1 MKILHGFHLFKRLF
15 ERTTMNKVFASPEQA
30 VADIRDGATIAIA
43 GFSVAHRF
51 ATSLILALRE
61 KGTKELC
68 LVCNSLGDP
77 GATRGQILAENK
89 QVKKLIAA
97 FSVRP
102 GTPTASEEQ
111 IAAGEM
117 AVELVPQGILVER
130 CRAGGAGIAAFYSP
144 TSVGTALTEGRE
156 IRDFDGKPHVLE
168 HAIRVDYAFLRG
180 YRADRLGNVQF
191 RGGSQNFNPSFAKA
205 ARVAIVEVDEI
216 VEPGGIPPELVD
228 LPGIFVSRV
237 VKTTQEFDLWRR
249 PERRPSD
256 QPRLYNGKPGL
267 TRAGIAK
274 RAAALVKDGTYV
286 NLGVGIPTMVSN
298 YLVDRD
304 VILHAENGV
313 LGYGHMVTEEKEI
326 DPDIYNAAGQF
337 VSLKPG
343 ASFFDSVTSFEMAR
357 GGRIDTVILG
367 AYEVDQSGSVANWST
382 ADAKRGGIGGA
393 MDLLSGKGELII
405 VMEHRDSKGRPKLR
419 RTCTYPLT
427 GKGCVNY
434 VVTDLALLRRH
445 DGRFILDEVAP
456 GFTPREVLELTEM
469 KIAAGPDVRTME

>member
-1 MKILHGFHLFKRLF
+1 
-15 ERTTMNKVFASPEQA
+15 MNKVFASPEQA

-130 CRAGGAGIAAFYSP
+130 CRAGGAGMAAFYSP

-168 HAIRVDYAFLRG
+168 QAIRVDYAFLRG

-216 VEPGGIPPELVD
+216 VEPGGIPPELVN

-237 VKTTQEFDLWRR
+237 VKTTQKFDLWRR

-393 MDLLSGKGELII
+393 MDLLSGKGDLII

-456 GFTPREVLELTEM
+456 GFTPREVVELTEM
-469 KIAAGPDVRTME
+469 ELAVGPDVRSME

>member
-1 MKILHGFHLFKRLF
+1 MD
-15 ERTTMNKVFASPEQA
+15 KVIDSPQKA
-30 VADIRDGATIAIA
+30 IADIPDGATIAIA
-43 GFSVAHRF
+43 GFSVGHRF
-51 ATSLILALRE
+51 ATSLLRALRD

-77 GATRGQILAENK
+77 GAERGQMLAENK

-111 IAAGEM
+111 IGTGEM

-130 CRAGGAGIAAFYSP
+130 CRAGGAGIPAFYSP
-144 TSVGTALTEGRE
+144 TSVGTAIADGKE
-156 IRDFDGKPHVLE
+156 IRNFDGKPHVLE
-168 HAIRVDYAFLRG
+168 HAIHVDYAFLRG

-216 VEPGGIPPELVD
+216 VEAGEIPPELIN

-237 VKTTQEFDLWRR
+237 VKTTQTVDGKAWRR

-256 QPRLYNGKPGL
+256 KPRLYNGKPAL

-298 YLVDRD
+298 YLQKRD

-313 LGYGHMVTEEKEI
+313 LGYGQMVTGDDV
-326 DPDIYNAAGQF
+326 DPDNYNAAGQF
-337 VSLKPG
+337 ISLKPG

-367 AYEVDQSGSVANWST
+367 AYEVDETGSVANWST

-393 MDLLSGKGELII
+393 MDLLSGKGDLII
-405 VMEHRDSKGRPKLR
+405 VMEHADSKGRPKLR
-419 RTCTYPLT
+419 RACTYPLT
-427 GKGCVNY
+427 GKGCVSY
-434 VVTDLALLRRH
+434 VVTDLALLH
-445 DGRFILDEVAP
+445 WQQGRFVLQEVAP
-456 GFTPREVLELTEM
+456 GFTAAEVMDLTEM
-469 KIAAGPDVRTME
+469 KMTAAGEVRTME

>member
-1 MKILHGFHLFKRLF
+1 MD
-15 ERTTMNKVFASPEQA
+15 KVFESPGRA
-30 VADIRDGATIAIA
+30 VADIADGATIAIA
-43 GFSVAHRF
+43 GFSVGHRF
-51 ATSLILALRE
+51 ANSLIIALRE
-61 KGTKELC
+61 KGTKHLT

-111 IAAGEM
+111 IATGEM
-117 AVELVPQGILVER
+117 EVELVPQGILVER
-130 CRAGGAGIAAFYSP
+130 CRAGGAGIPAFYSP
-144 TSVGTALTEGRE
+144 TSVGTDLVKGRE

-168 HAIRVDYAFLRG
+168 HAIKVDYAFLRG
-180 YRADRLGNVQF
+180 HRADTLGNVQF

-205 ARVAIVEVDEI
+205 ARVGIVEVDEI
-216 VEPGGIPPELVD
+216 VEPGAIPPELID
-228 LPGIFVSRV
+228 LPGIFISRV
-237 VKTTQEFDLWRR
+237 VKTTQKFDLWKR

-256 QPRLYNGKPGL
+256 KPRLYGDKPGL

-274 RAAALVKDGTYV
+274 NAARLVKDGTYV

-298 YLVDRD
+298 YLVGRD
-304 VILHAENGV
+304 VVLHAENGV
-313 LGYGHMVTEEKEI
+313 LGYGQMLTEEKDI

-337 VSLKPG
+337 VALKPG

-367 AYEVDQSGSVANWST
+367 AYEVDQSASVANWST

-393 MDLLSGKGELII
+393 MDLLSGKGDLVI
-405 VMEHRDSKGRPKLR
+405 VMEHTDSKGRPKLR
-419 RTCTYPLT
+419 KKCTYPLT
-427 GKGCVNY
+427 GKGCVTY
-434 VVTDLALLRRH
+434 VVTDLALLRW
-445 DGRFILDEVAP
+445 DGKRFVLDEVAP
-456 GFTPREVLELTEM
+456 GFTAQEVIALTEM
-469 KIAAGPDVRTME
+469 ELVAAPNVRTME

>member
-1 MKILHGFHLFKRLF
+1 MD
-15 ERTTMNKVFASPEQA
+15 KVFESPGRA
-30 VADIRDGATIAIA
+30 VADIADGATIAIA
-43 GFSVAHRF
+43 GFSVGHRF
-51 ATSLILALRE
+51 ANSLIIALRE
-61 KGTKELC
+61 KGTKGLT

-111 IAAGEM
+111 ITSGEM
-117 AVELVPQGILVER
+117 EVELVPQGILVER
-130 CRAGGAGIAAFYSP
+130 CRAGGAGIPAFYSP
-144 TSVGTALTEGRE
+144 TSVGTDLVKGRE
-156 IRDFDGKPHVLE
+156 IREFDGKPHVLE
-168 HAIRVDYAFLRG
+168 HAIKVDYAFLRG
-180 YRADRLGNVQF
+180 HRADTLGNVQF

-216 VEPGGIPPELVD
+216 VEPGAIPPELID
-228 LPGIFVSRV
+228 LPGIFISRV
-237 VKTTQEFDLWRR
+237 VKTTQKFDLWWR

-256 QPRLYNGKPGL
+256 KPRLYNDKPAL

-274 RAAALVKDGTYV
+274 NAARLVRDGTYV

-298 YLVDRD
+298 YLVGRD

-313 LGYGHMVTEEKEI
+313 LGYGRMVSEEKDV
-326 DPDIYNAAGQF
+326 DPDIYNAAGQY
-337 VSLKPG
+337 VQLKPG

-393 MDLLSGKGELII
+393 MDLLSGKGDLVI
-405 VMEHRDSKGRPKLR
+405 VMEHADSKGRPKLR
-419 RTCTYPLT
+419 KKCTYPLT
-427 GKGCVNY
+427 GKGCVTY
-434 VVTDLALLRRH
+434 VVTDLALLRW
-445 DGRFILDEVAP
+445 DGKRFVLDEVAP
-456 GFTPREVLELTEM
+456 GFTAQEVIALTEM
-469 KIAAGPDVRTME
+469 ELVAATNVRAME

>member
-1 MKILHGFHLFKRLF
+1 MD
-15 ERTTMNKVFASPEQA
+15 KVFASPEQA
-30 VADIRDGATIAIA
+30 IADIRDGATIAIA

-51 ATSLILALRE
+51 AASLILALRE
-61 KGTKELC
+61 KGTRELT

-77 GATRGQILAENK
+77 GATRGQILAEK
-89 QVKKLIAA
+89 GQVKKLIAA

-102 GTPTASEEQ
+102 GTPTASEAQ
-111 IAAGEM
+111 IAAGKME
-117 AVELVPQGILVER
+117 VELVPQGILVER
-130 CRAGGAGIAAFYSP
+130 CRAGGAGIPAFYSP
-144 TSVGTALTEGRE
+144 TSVGTDLVKGRE
-156 IRDFDGKPHVLE
+156 IREFDGKPHVLE
-168 HAIRVDYAFLRG
+168 RAIRVDYAFLRG
-180 YRADRLGNVQF
+180 HRADRLGNIQF

-216 VEPGGIPPELVD
+216 VEPGEIPPELVD
-228 LPGIFVSRV
+228 LPGIFVARV
-237 VKTTQEFDLWRR
+237 VKTTQKFDLWRR

-274 RAAALVKDGTYV
+274 NAARLVRDGSYV

-313 LGYGHMVTEEKEI
+313 LGYGHMMREGDDV
-326 DPDIYNAAGQF
+326 DPDIYNAAGQY
-337 VSLKPG
+337 VALKPG

-367 AYEVDQSGSVANWST
+367 AYEVDQSASVANWST

-393 MDLLSGKGELII
+393 MDLLSGRGDLVI
-405 VMEHRDSKGRPKLR
+405 VMEHTDSKGRPKLR
-419 RTCTYPLT
+419 KQCSYPLT
-427 GKGCVNY
+427 GKGCVTY
-434 VVTDLALLRRH
+434 VVTDLALLRW
-445 DGRFILDEVAP
+445 GGTRFVLDEVAP
-456 GFTPREVLELTEM
+456 GFAPQEVVSLTEM
-469 KIAAGPDVRTME
+469 EIAVAPRVGTME

>member
-1 MKILHGFHLFKRLF
+1 
-15 ERTTMNKVFASPEQA
+15 MNKVVASPEKA
-30 VADIRDGATIAIA
+30 VADIHDGATIAIA
-43 GFSVAHRF
+43 GFSVGHRF
-51 ATSLILALRE
+51 ANSLILALRE
-61 KGTKELC
+61 KGTKQLT

-89 QVKKLIAA
+89 QVKKLVAA

-117 AVELVPQGILVER
+117 EVELVPQGILVER
-130 CRAGGAGIAAFYSP
+130 CRAGGAGIPAFYSP
-144 TSVGTALTEGRE
+144 TSVGTDLVKGRE
-156 IRDFDGKPHVLE
+156 LRDFGGKAHVLE
-168 HAIRVDYAFLRG
+168 TAIHVDYAFLRG
-180 YRADRLGNVQF
+180 YRADTLGNVQF
-191 RGGSQNFNPSFAKA
+191 RGGSQNFNPAFAKA

-216 VEPGGIPPELVD
+216 VEPGVIAPELID

-237 VKTTQEFDLWRR
+237 VKTTQKFDLWKR

-256 QPRLYNGKPGL
+256 KPRLYGEKPGL

-274 RAAALVKDGTYV
+274 NAARLVNDGTYV

-298 YLVDRD
+298 YLVGRD

-313 LGYGHMVTEEKEI
+313 LGYGRMVSEENEI

-367 AYEVDQSGSVANWST
+367 AYEVDQTASVANWST

-393 MDLLSGKGELII
+393 MDLLSGKGDLII
-405 VMEHRDSKGRPKLR
+405 VMEHTDSKGRPKLR
-419 RTCTYPLT
+419 KKCTYPLT
-427 GKGCVNY
+427 GQGCVTFI
-434 VVTDLALLRRH
+434 VTDLALLRW
-445 DGRFILDEVAP
+445 DGKRFVIDEVAP
-456 GFTPREVLELTEM
+456 GFTAQEVIAMTEM
-469 KIAAGPDVRTME
+469 EVVAAPNVRAME

>member
-1 MKILHGFHLFKRLF
+1 
-15 ERTTMNKVFASPEQA
+15 MNKIFPSPEQA
-30 VADIRDGATIAIA
+30 IADIPDGATIAIA

-51 ATSLILALRE
+51 AASLILALRD
-61 KGTKELC
+61 KGARNLT

-77 GATRGQILAENK
+77 GATRGQILAENR
-89 QVKKLIAA
+89 QVNKLIAA

-102 GTPTASEEQ
+102 GTLTASEEQ
-111 IAAGEM
+111 IGAGEM
-117 AVELVPQGILVER
+117 EVELVPQGILVER
-130 CRAGGAGIAAFYSP
+130 CRAGGAGIPAFYSP
-144 TSVGTALTEGRE
+144 TSVGTDLVQGRE
-156 IRDFDGKPHVLE
+156 VREFDGKPHVLE
-168 HAIRVDYAFLRG
+168 HAIHVDYAFLRG

-216 VEPGGIPPELVD
+216 VEPGAIPPELVD

-237 VKTTQEFDLWRR
+237 VKTTQKFELWLR

-256 QPRLYNGKPGL
+256 QPRLYNRKPGL
-267 TRAGIAK
+267 TRQGIAK
-274 RAAALVKDGTYV
+274 NAARLVKDGTYV

-313 LGYGHMVTEEKEI
+313 LGYGRMLSEGKEV
-326 DPDIYNAAGQF
+326 DPDIYNAAGQY
-337 VSLKPG
+337 VALKPG

-367 AYEVDQSGSVANWST
+367 AYEVDQTASVANWST

-393 MDLLSGKGELII
+393 MDLLSGKGDLVI
-405 VMEHRDSKGRPKLR
+405 VMEHTDSKGRPKLR
-419 RTCTYPLT
+419 KKCTYPLT
-427 GKGCVNY
+427 GKGCVTY
-434 VVTDLALLRRH
+434 VVTDLALLRW
-445 DGRFILDEVAP
+445 DGKRFVLDEVAP
-456 GFTPREVLELTEM
+456 GFTPQEVIALTEM
-469 KIAAGPDVRTME
+469 ELAAAPEVRVMS

>member
-1 MKILHGFHLFKRLF
+1 MDKAVA
-15 ERTTMNKVFASPEQA
+15 TPEQA
-30 VADIRDGATIAIA
+30 IADIADGATIAIA
-43 GFSVAHRF
+43 GFSVGHRF
-51 ATSLILALRE
+51 ATSLILALRD
-61 KGTKELC
+61 KGTKNLC

-77 GATRGQILAENK
+77 GAQRGQILAENK

-102 GTPTASEEQ
+102 GTPTASEDQ
-111 IAAGEM
+111 IVAGDLE
-117 AVELVPQGILVER
+117 VELVPQGILVER
-130 CRAGGAGIAAFYSP
+130 CRAGGAGIPAFFSP
-144 TSVGTALTEGRE
+144 TSVGTDIANGKEH
-156 IRDFDGKPHVLE
+156 RDFGGKQYVLE
-168 HAIRVDYAFLRG
+168 HAIHVDYAFLRG

-216 VEPGGIPPELVD
+216 VEPGVIPPELID

-237 VKTTQEFDLWRR
+237 VKTTQVVDGKAWRR

-256 QPRLYNGKPGL
+256 KPRLYNGKPAL

-298 YLVDRD
+298 YLQSRD

-313 LGYGHMVTEEKEI
+313 LGYGEMVTGDDL
-326 DPDIYNAAGQF
+326 DPDVYNAAGQF

-357 GGRIDTVILG
+357 GGKIDTVILG
-367 AYEVDQSGSVANWST
+367 AYEVDQTGSVANWST
-382 ADAKRGGIGGA
+382 SDAKRGGIGGA
-393 MDLLSGKGELII
+393 MDLLSGKGDLII
-405 VMEHRDSKGRPKLR
+405 VMEHADSKGRPKLKR
-419 RTCTYPLT
+419 KCAYPLT

-434 VVTDLALLRRH
+434 VVTDLALLH
-445 DGRFILDEVAP
+445 WQDGRFVLEEVAP
-456 GFTPREVLELTEM
+456 GFTPEEVMQLGEM
-469 KIAAGPDVRTME
+469 EMTPAANVKNMA

>member
-1 MKILHGFHLFKRLF
+1 
-15 ERTTMNKVFASPEQA
+15 MNKVFASPAQA
-30 VADIRDGATIAIA
+30 IADISDGATIAIA
-43 GFSVAHRF
+43 GFSVGHRF

-68 LVCNSLGDP
+68 IVCNSLGDP

-102 GTPTASEEQ
+102 GTPTASEDQ
-111 IAAGEM
+111 IVSGEM

-130 CRAGGAGIAAFYSP
+130 CRAGGAGIPAFYSP

-168 HAIRVDYAFLRG
+168 KAIHVDYAFLRG

-216 VEPGGIPPELVD
+216 VEPGAIPPELIN

-237 VKTTQEFDLWRR
+237 VKTTEKFDLWRR

-256 QPRLYNGKPGL
+256 KPRLYNGKPGL

-274 RAAALVKDGTYV
+274 NAARLVKDGTYV

-313 LGYGHMVTEEKEI
+313 LGYGRMLSEEHEI

-337 VSLKPG
+337 VSIKPG

-393 MDLLSGKGELII
+393 MDLLSGKGDLII
-405 VMEHRDSKGRPKLR
+405 VMEHSDSKGRPKLR
-419 RTCTYPLT
+419 KKCTYPLT
-427 GKGCVNY
+427 GKGCVSY
-434 VVTDLALLRRH
+434 VVTDLALLRWH
-445 DGRFILDEVAP
+445 DGRFVLDEVAP
-456 GFTPREVLELTEM
+456 GFTPREIVELTEM
-469 KIAAGPDVRTME
+469 EIAAGPAVRAME

>member
-1 MKILHGFHLFKRLF
+1 MD
-15 ERTTMNKVFASPEQA
+15 KVYPSPEKA
-30 VADIRDGATIAIA
+30 IADIADGATIAIA
-43 GFSVAHRF
+43 GFSVGHRF
-51 ATSLILALRE
+51 ANSLIIALRE
-61 KGTKELC
+61 KGTKNLT

-89 QVKKLIAA
+89 QVKKLVAA

-111 IAAGEM
+111 IAAGTME
-117 AVELVPQGILVER
+117 VELVPQGILVER
-130 CRAGGAGIAAFYSP
+130 CRAGGAGIPAFYSP
-144 TSVGTALTEGRE
+144 TSVGTDLVKGRE

-168 HAIRVDYAFLRG
+168 TAIRVDYAFLRG
-180 YRADRLGNVQF
+180 FRADRLGNVQF
-191 RGGSQNFNPSFAKA
+191 RGGSQNFNPAFAKA

-216 VEPGGIPPELVD
+216 VEPGVITPELID
-228 LPGIFVSRV
+228 LPGIFVSRIIL
-237 VKTTQEFDLWRR
+237 TTQKFDLWKR

-256 QPRLYNGKPGL
+256 KPRLYGEKPGL

-274 RAAALVKDGTYV
+274 NAARLVKDGTYV

-298 YLVDRD
+298 YLVGRD

-313 LGYGHMVTEEKEI
+313 LGYGRMVSEENEI

-357 GGRIDTVILG
+357 GGKIDTVILG
-367 AYEVDQSGSVANWST
+367 AYEVDQTASVANWST

-393 MDLLSGKGELII
+393 MDLLSGKGDLII
-405 VMEHRDSKGRPKLR
+405 VMEHTDSKGRPKLR
-419 RTCTYPLT
+419 KQCSYPLT
-427 GKGCVNY
+427 GKGCVTY
-434 VVTDLALLRRH
+434 VVTDLALMRW
-445 DGRFILDEVAP
+445 DGKRFVLEETAP
-456 GFTPREVLELTEM
+456 GFTAQEIIGMTEM
-469 KIAAGPDVRTME
+469 EVVAAPNVRTME

>member
-1 MKILHGFHLFKRLF
+1 
-15 ERTTMNKVFASPEQA
+15 MNKVFASPAQA
-30 VADIRDGATIAIA
+30 IADIGDGATIAIA
-43 GFSVAHRF
+43 GFSVGHRF

-102 GTPTASEEQ
+102 GTPTASEDQ
-111 IAAGEM
+111 IVSGEM

-130 CRAGGAGIAAFYSP
+130 CRAGGAGIPAFYSP
-144 TSVGTALTEGRE
+144 TSVGTALAEGRE
-156 IRDFDGKPHVLE
+156 IREFDGKPHVLE
-168 HAIRVDYAFLRG
+168 RAIHVDYAFLRG
-180 YRADRLGNVQF
+180 YRADLLGNVQF

-216 VEPGGIPPELVD
+216 VEPGVIPPELIN

-237 VKTTQEFDLWRR
+237 VKTTEKFDLWRR

-256 QPRLYNGKPGL
+256 KPRLYNGKPGL

-274 RAAALVKDGTYV
+274 NAARLVRDGTYV

-298 YLVDRD
+298 YLVERD

-313 LGYGHMVTEEKEI
+313 LGYGRMLSEEHEV

-337 VSLKPG
+337 VALKPG

-367 AYEVDQSGSVANWST
+367 AYEVDQTGSVANWST

-393 MDLLSGKGELII
+393 MDLLSGKGDLII
-405 VMEHRDSKGRPKLR
+405 VMEHSDSKGRAKLR
-419 RTCTYPLT
+419 KQCTYPLT
-427 GKGCVNY
+427 GKGCVSY
-434 VVTDLALLRRH
+434 VVTDLALLRWH
-445 DGRFILDEVAP
+445 DGRFVLDEVAP
-456 GFTPREVLELTEM
+456 GFTPREVVELTEM
-469 KIAAGPDVRTME
+469 EIAVGPAVRAME

>member
-1 MKILHGFHLFKRLF
+1 MD
-15 ERTTMNKVFASPEQA
+15 KVFASPEQA
-30 VADIRDGATIAIA
+30 IADIGDGATIAIA
-43 GFSVAHRF
+43 GFSVGHRF
-51 ATSLILALRE
+51 ATSLILALRD

-89 QVKKLIAA
+89 QVKKLVAA

-117 AVELVPQGILVER
+117 EVELVPQGILVER
-130 CRAGGAGIAAFYSP
+130 CRAGGAGIPAFYSP
-144 TSVGTALTEGRE
+144 TSVGTDLVKGRE
-156 IRDFDGKPHVLE
+156 IREFSGKPHVLE

-191 RGGSQNFNPSFAKA
+191 RGGSQNFNPAFAKA

-216 VEPGGIPPELVD
+216 VEPGGIPPDLVD

-237 VKTTQEFDLWRR
+237 VRTTQKFDLWRR

-256 QPRLYNGKPGL
+256 KPRLYNGKPAL
-267 TRAGIAK
+267 TRQGIAK
-274 RAAALVKDGTYV
+274 NAARLVKDGTYV

-337 VSLKPG
+337 VTLKPG

-393 MDLLSGKGELII
+393 MDLLSGKGDLVI
-405 VMEHRDSKGRPKLR
+405 VMEHTDSKGRPKLR
-419 RTCTYPLT
+419 KQCTYPLT
-427 GKGCVNY
+427 GRGCVTY
-434 VVTDLALLRRH
+434 VVTDLALLRW
-445 DGRFILDEVAP
+445 DGKRFVLDEVAP
-456 GFTPREVLELTEM
+456 GFAPQEVIALTEM
-469 KIAAGPDVRTME
+469 DITVAPDVRPME